1 VTSARTSAGTSAGTS
16 SGAAA
21 GSAARSAA
29 GASAGVSAGT
39 HPGPAAP
46 GTIRLKHQQ
55 ITAVLAQ
62 EIRSGHRPTGEQL
75 PGEHALAQRFGVS
88 RTTVRAALAELNE
101 AGLIATRTGKGSYVL
116 FDGRPLDNR
125 LGWARALAV
134 QGIDTRVRTLAVR
147 EVRDEQLASQLAL
160 DAGVFVTV
168 ERTRELVGDG
178 CVITYERSFL
188 PCVPGVVELPRR
200 GLDDLSRTGS
210 LTEVMRQAGL
220 HPDHGEQRLSGRR
233 IDAREA
239 EVLRRAPG
247 DWFLDTRRT
256 SRAADG
262 SLVEHVVSLLD
273 PDHFQ
278 LSLEFG

>member
-1 VTSARTSAGTSAGTS
+1 MT
-16 SGAAA
+16 
-21 GSAARSAA
+21 
-29 GASAGVSAGT
+29 GV
-39 HPGPAAP
+39 
-46 GTIRLKHQQ
+46 RLKHQQ
-55 ITAVLAQ
+55 ITEVLAR
-62 EIRSGHRPTGEQL
+62 EIRSGHLPTGEQL

-101 AGLIATRTGKGSYVL
+101 TGLITTRTGKGSYVL

-147 EVRDEQLASQLAL
+147 EVTDEQLADQLAMDKAL
-160 DAGVFVTV
+160 FVAV

-188 PCVPGVVELPRR
+188 PCVPGTRELPQR
-200 GLDDLSRTGS
+200 GDLEELS

-220 HPDHGEQRLSGRR
+220 HADHGEQSLAGRR

-239 EVLRRAPG
+239 EVLRRGPG
-247 DWFLDTRRT
+247 DWFLDVRRT

-273 PDHFQ
+273 PEHFQ
-278 LSLEFG
+278 LSLEFGSHAG

>member
-1 VTSARTSAGTSAGTS
+1 VTSARTSAGTSVGTS
-16 SGAAA
+16 AGAAA
-21 GSAARSAA
+21 GARA
-29 GASAGVSAGT
+29 GAATDS
-39 HPGPAAP
+39 GPATGPGAP
-46 GTIRLKHQQ
+46 SRVRLKHQQ
-55 ITAVLAQ
+55 ITAVLAR
-62 EIRSGHRPTGEQL
+62 EIRSGHLPTGEQL

-147 EVRDEQLASQLAL
+147 EVRDEQLADQLAL
-160 DAGVFVTV
+160 DKGVFVTV

-188 PCVPGVVELPRR
+188 PCVPGVRELPRQS
-200 GLDDLSRTGS
+200 LDDLS